1 MTPSLENPTLDLH
14 MRHTNHM
21 PYEQIQMRSDVL
33 AFVHEHDS
41 TQTPSELFHNLKVS
55 GIPGIEQ
62 VLQHQVYYQWKQQNK
77 RFWKHDDDQFTS
89 SKILLEK
96 LGDSYR
102 CEIFHEENINALA
115 IYINASIDALK
126 RTTAEVAIDATY
138 GTNNAVKFL
147 RPLQERNIAPLFV
160 GCDKDRSEI
169 NAIEQVWPLAR
180 IQLFYWHAKRAVKLK
195 LKDYSKTNP
204 LAHYRPGEAQSLVPD
219 LEICWG
225 SHPTRRPGQDHKFGY
240 CQCESRRIKFEG
252 YNRLEVS
259 NEEERETVLVI
270 FSRHFNAH
278 SLIPD
283 QNGFFRTS
291 RDIHH
296 QCTREMYLWCRAK
309 NYFRLWA
316 HLFVNWYRSDQWKL
330 WARSYYP
337 EEIPVLKTTMIVES
351 HWRSI
356 KHDFLHRFNRPRI
369 DMVIWI
375 LTSRSIP
382 LGLERMKAIQVGD
395 QRRALVSWRKVFK
408 RNWKELKS
416 HAMNPQSL
424 QKYHTDAA
432 KLTCAC
438 DNFLQSRF
446 LLCKHIVSCFDS
458 PKDPVAFFSEIRR
471 QRTHTFWVHQQ
482 LSLLPEFESSKKIL
496 SARKSPTV
504 IHSDFDT
511 ESLPELHEDDQLV
524 SSEDERPDAPKVRE
538 KLEWLLD
545 EADKQEAHGNPMYK
559 EKLEKDAS

>member
-1 MTPSLENPTLDLH
+1 M
-14 MRHTNHM
+14 
-21 PYEQIQMRSDVL
+21 
-33 AFVHEHDS
+33 
-41 TQTPSELFHNLKVS
+41 
-55 GIPGIEQ
+55 
-62 VLQHQVYYQWKQQNK
+62 
-77 RFWKHDDDQFTS
+77 S

-138 GTNNAVKFL
+138 GTNNAGMDLYAVLAELDGTGVPMAYLFVKKDRLTGTAPTGAITQILVKFL
-147 RPLQERNIAPLFV
+147 RPLQERIIAPLFV

-180 IQLFYWHAKRAVKLK
+180 IQLCYWHAKRAIKLK

-225 SHPTRRPGQDHKFGY
+225 SHPTRRRLRFGY

-259 NEEERETVLVI
+259 NEEEREAVLVI

-278 SLIPD
+278 PLIPD

-316 HLFVNWYRSDQWKL
+316 YLFVNWYRSDQWKL

-382 LGLERMKAIQVGD
+382 LGLDRMKAIQVGD

-416 HAMNPQSL
+416 HATNPQSL

-432 KLTCAC
+432 KWTCAC

-446 LLCKHIVSCFDS
+446 LLCKHIVSCFDN

-471 QRTHTFWVHQQ
+471 QRSHPFWVHQQ

-496 SARKSPTV
+496 PARESPTV

-524 SSEDERPDAPKVRE
+524 SSEDERPDAPKLRE

-559 EKLEKDAS
+559 EKLEKDASGLLRAYDDLKKLKNRRTMPRTWSPKKSSSAMYYKFVE